1 MPWKLLKSYIHK
13 NQCVSMQRMILWVVA
28 LKSEESTPM
37 SLWYSGLC
45 SSHSVNQWDFYTFY
59 CPPSG

>member
-1 MPWKLLKSYIHK
+1 
-13 NQCVSMQRMILWVVA
+13 VVA

-45 SSHSVNQWDFYTFY
+45 SSHSVNRWDFYTFY